1 MLCVLTEAELH
12 YNDNAFSPKNFNE
25 KPHQKLIV
33 MRLLYDMDNT
43 NGSLFI
49 IDNLRR
55 VLFRP
60 AESKEEITSV
70 QTFIQRY
77 IMVD

>member
-55 VLFRP
+55 VLRP

-70 QTFIQRY
+70 QTFIQRN
-77 IMVD
+77 ILVD